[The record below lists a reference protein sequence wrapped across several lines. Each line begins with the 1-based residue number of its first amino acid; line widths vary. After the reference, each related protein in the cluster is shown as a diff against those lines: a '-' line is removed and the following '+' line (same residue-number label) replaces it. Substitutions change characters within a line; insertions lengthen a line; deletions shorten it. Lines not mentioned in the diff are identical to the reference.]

1 MFKKYRLLRKLTQ
14 EKLADKTDL
23 DTRTIQRIENNEKTP
38 SMETFAKMVKVLD
51 IPNDEVIEY
60 ILLYARNIYKSNR
73 FLYYLSVLNKR
84 LFKASFPL
92 SVK

>member
-14 EKLADKTDL
+14 EELADKTNL

-38 SMETFAKMVKVLD
+38 SMETFAKMVKALD

-60 ILLYARNIYKSNR
+60 IQSYARNI
-73 FLYYLSVLNKR
+73 
-84 LFKASFPL
+84 
-92 SVK
+92 